1 MIEFKISKKLQSAS
15 GEMIL
20 NLDFQ
25 VKENDFV
32 TLYGA
37 SGSGKTTTLQILS
50 GLINPEQG
58 FIKVN
63 DVVWLD
69 TNSKINLP
77 PQKRKIGYVFQDYAL
92 FPNMSVRENLTF
104 ALEKNQDKSIVDEL
118 LQTMELVSLQHQK
131 PNQLSG
137 GQQQRVA
144 LARALVRQP
153 DILFLD
159 EPLSAIDTEMRLKL
173 QDYLLEAH
181 QKYNLTTILVS
192 HDISEIYKLSDQ
204 VIVIE
209 NGTISKQG
217 TPSEVFSSHSNSGK
231 FQFIGEILKI
241 EKENFIYIVS
251 VLIGTNIVKVIAME
265 EEIKTL
271 CIGEK
276 IIVSSKAFNPIL
288 TKVN

>member
-1 MIEFKISKKLQSAS
+1 MIEFNISKKLQSAS

-25 VKENDFV
+25 VRKNDFV
-32 TLYGA
+32 NLYGV

-50 GLINPEQG
+50 GLINPDHG

-63 DVVWLD
+63 DTVWMD
-69 TNSKINLP
+69 SSAKINLP

-92 FPNMSVRENLTF
+92 FPNKSVRDNLIF
-104 ALEKNQDKSIVDEL
+104 ALEKGQDKTIIDEL
-118 LQTMELVSLQHQK
+118 LQTMELISLQHQK
-131 PNQLSG
+131 PGQLSG

-153 DILFLD
+153 DILLLD
-159 EPLSAIDTEMRLKL
+159 EPLSAIDTKMRLKL
-173 QDYLLEAH
+173 QDYLLAAH
-181 QKYNLTTILVS
+181 RKYKLTTILVS

-209 NGTISKQG
+209 NGSVLKKG

-231 FQFIGEILKI
+231 FQFTGEILKI

-265 EEIKTL
+265 EEIDTFR
-271 CIGEK
+271 IGEK
-276 IIVSSKAFNPIL
+276 AIISSKAFNPIL
-288 TKVN
+288 SKLK

>member
-217 TPSEVFSSHSNSGK
+217 TPSEVFSTHSNSGK

>member
-15 GEMIL
+15 GEMTL
-20 NLDFQ
+20 SLDFQ

-37 SGSGKTTTLQILS
+37 SGSGKTTTLKILS
-50 GLINPEQG
+50 GLMNPEEG
-58 FIKVN
+58 IIKVN
-63 DVVWLD
+63 DTIWLD
-69 TNSKINLP
+69 SNSKINLP

-92 FPNMSVRENLTF
+92 FPNMSVRKNLAF
-104 ALEKNQDKSIVDEL
+104 GLEKGQDKTIVDEL
-118 LQTMELVSLQHQK
+118 LQTMELVALQHQK

-153 DILFLD
+153 DILLLD

-173 QDYLLEAH
+173 QDYLLEVH
-181 QKYNLTTILVS
+181 RKYKLTTILVS

-204 VIVIE
+204 VLVIE
-209 NGTISKQG
+209 NGTITKQG

-251 VLIGTNIVKVIAME
+251 VLIGSNIVKVIAME
-265 EEIKTL
+265 EETEAL
-271 CIGEK
+271 RIGEK

-288 TKVN
+288 SKLG

>member
-153 DILFLD
+153 DILLLD

-217 TPSEVFSSHSNSGK
+217 TPAEVFSTHSNSGK

>member
-15 GEMIL
+15 GEITL
-20 NLDFQ
+20 QLDFQ

-37 SGSGKTTTLQILS
+37 SGSGKTTTLQLLS
-50 GLINPEQG
+50 GLMNPEEG
-58 FIKVN
+58 IIKVK
-63 DVVWLD
+63 DTFWL
-69 TNSKINLP
+69 NSYSKINLP

-104 ALEKNQDKSIVDEL
+104 ALEKGQDKTIVDEL

-153 DILFLD
+153 DILLLD

-181 QKYNLTTILVS
+181 RKYKLTTILVS
-192 HDISEIYKLSDQ
+192 HDIAEIYKLSDQ

-209 NGTISKQG
+209 NGTITKHG

-241 EKENFIYIVS
+241 EKENFVYIVS

-265 EEIKTL
+265 EEIQSLGT
-271 CIGEK
+271 GEK
-276 IIVSSKAFNPIL
+276 IVVSSKAFNPIL
-288 TKVN
+288 SKLK

>member
-15 GEMIL
+15 GEMKL
-20 NLDFQ
+20 KLDFQ
-25 VKENDFV
+25 VTANDFV

-50 GLINPEQG
+50 GLMNPEEG
-58 FIKVN
+58 IIKVK
-63 DVVWLD
+63 DTFWL
-69 TNSKINLP
+69 NSHSKINLP

-92 FPNMSVRENLTF
+92 FPNMSVRENLSF
-104 ALEKNQDKSIVDEL
+104 ALEKGQDKTIIDEL
-118 LQTMELVSLQHQK
+118 LQTMELGSLQHQK

-144 LARALVRQP
+144 LARALVRKP
-153 DILFLD
+153 DILLLD

-173 QDYLLEAH
+173 QDYLLEVH
-181 QKYNLTTILVS
+181 RKYKLTTILVS

-204 VIVIE
+204 VLVIE
-209 NGTISKQG
+209 NGTLAKQG

-265 EEIKTL
+265 EEIKTFR
-271 CIGEK
+271 IGEK
-276 IIVSSKAFNPIL
+276 IVVSSKAFNPIL
-288 TKVN
+288 TKLS

>member
-1 MIEFKISKKLQSAS
+1 MIHFKISKKLQAAS

-20 NLDFQ
+20 NLDFK
-25 VKENDFV
+25 VEEKSFV

-50 GLINPEQG
+50 GLIQPDNG
-58 FIKVN
+58 FIKVK
-63 DVVWLD
+63 DTVWLD
-69 TNSKINLP
+69 SNSKINLA

-92 FPNMSVRENLTF
+92 FPNMSVRENLSF
-104 ALEKNQDKSIVDEL
+104 ALEKGQDKNIVDEL
-118 LQTMELVSLQHQK
+118 LQTMELFALQHQR

-153 DILFLD
+153 EILLLD

-181 QKYNLTTILVS
+181 RKYNLTTILVS
-192 HDISEIYKLSDQ
+192 HDIAEIYKLSDQ

-209 NGTISKQG
+209 NGTIAKQG
-217 TPSEVFSSHSNSGK
+217 TPSEVFSTHSNSGK

-251 VLIGTNIVKVIAME
+251 VLIGSNIVKVIAME

-271 CIGEK
+271 NLGEK
-276 IIVSSKAFNPIL
+276 IVVSSKAFNPIL
-288 TKVN
+288 NKLK

>member
-20 NLDFQ
+20 DLDFQ

-37 SGSGKTTTLQILS
+37 SGSGKTTTLQLLS
-50 GLINPEQG
+50 GLMNPEAG
-58 FIKVN
+58 IIKVK
-63 DVVWLD
+63 DFLWLD
-69 TNSKINLP
+69 THSKINLP

-92 FPNMSVRENLTF
+92 FPNMSVRENLDF
-104 ALEKNQDKSIVDEL
+104 ALEKGQDKTIVDEL

-153 DILFLD
+153 DILLLD

-181 QKYNLTTILVS
+181 RKYKLTTILVS

-204 VIVIE
+204 VLVIE
-209 NGTISKQG
+209 NGTITKQG
-217 TPSEVFSSHSNSGK
+217 TPSEIFSSHSNSGK

-251 VLIGTNIVKVIAME
+251 VLIGTNIVKVVAME
-265 EEIKTL
+265 EETEAL
-271 CIGEK
+271 RIGEK
-276 IIVSSKAFNPIL
+276 IVVSSKAFNPIL
-288 TKVN
+288 SKLA

>member
-92 FPNMSVRENLTF
+92 FPNMSVRENLAF

>member
-50 GLINPEQG
+50 GLRNPDKG
-58 FIKVN
+58 IIKVN
-63 DVVWLD
+63 NAVWLD

-77 PQKRKIGYVFQDYAL
+77 PQKRKISYVFQDYAL

-104 ALEKNQDKSIVDEL
+104 ALEKGQDKTIVDEL

-144 LARALVRQP
+144 LARALVRKP
-153 DILFLD
+153 DILLLD

-173 QDYLLEAH
+173 QDYLLEVH
-181 QKYNLTTILVS
+181 RKYNLTTILVS

-209 NGTISKQG
+209 NGKIAKQG
-217 TPSEVFSSHSNSGK
+217 TPSEVFSNHSNSGK

-251 VLIGTNIVKVIAME
+251 VLIGSNIVKVIAME
-265 EEIKTL
+265 EEIETL
-271 CIGEK
+271 RIGEK
-276 IIVSSKAFNPIL
+276 IVVSSKAFNPIL
-288 TKVN
+288 SKLK

>member
-15 GEMIL
+15 GAMTL

-50 GLINPEQG
+50 GLMNPDKG
-58 FIKVN
+58 VIKVKDN
-63 DVVWLD
+63 LWLD

-92 FPNMSVRENLTF
+92 FPNMTVRENLAF
-104 ALEKNQDKSIVDEL
+104 ALEKGQDKTIIDEL

-131 PNQLSG
+131 PNHLSG

-153 DILFLD
+153 EILLLD

-173 QDYLLEAH
+173 QDYLLEVH
-181 QKYNLTTILVS
+181 RKYKLTTILVS

-209 NGTISKQG
+209 NGTNTKQG

-251 VLIGTNIVKVIAME
+251 VLIGTNIAKVIAME

-271 CIGEK
+271 HIGEK
-276 IIVSSKAFNPIL
+276 IVVSSKAFNPIL
-288 TKVN
+288 TKLK

>member
-1 MIEFKISKKLQSAS
+1 MIEFKINKKLQSAS

-50 GLINPEQG
+50 GLQNPNSG
-58 FIKVN
+58 FIKVKN
-63 DVVWLD
+63 EVWLD
-69 TNSKINLP
+69 SNAKINLP

-92 FPNMSVRENLTF
+92 FPNMSVRENLAF

-118 LQTMELVSLQHQK
+118 LQTMELVALQHQK

-153 DILFLD
+153 DILLLD
-159 EPLSAIDTEMRLKL
+159 EPLSAIDTQMRLKL

-181 QKYNLTTILVS
+181 RKYNLTTILVS
-192 HDISEIYKLSDQ
+192 HDVSEIYKLSDK

-217 TPSEVFSSHSNSGK
+217 TPSEVFSTHSNSGK

-265 EEIKTL
+265 EEISTFR
-271 CIGEK
+271 IGEK
-276 IIVSSKAFNPIL
+276 AIVSSKAFNPIL
-288 TKVN
+288 TKLK

>member
-50 GLINPEQG
+50 GLINPDKG
-58 FIKVN
+58 IIKVN
-63 DVVWLD
+63 NAVWLD

-104 ALEKNQDKSIVDEL
+104 ALEKGQDKTIVDEL

-144 LARALVRQP
+144 LARALVRKP
-153 DILFLD
+153 DILLLD

-173 QDYLLEAH
+173 QDYLLEVH
-181 QKYNLTTILVS
+181 RKYNLTTILVS

-209 NGTISKQG
+209 NGKIAKQG
-217 TPSEVFSSHSNSGK
+217 TPSEVFSNHSNSGK

-251 VLIGTNIVKVIAME
+251 VLIGSNIVKVIAME
-265 EEIKTL
+265 EEIETL
-271 CIGEK
+271 RIGEK
-276 IIVSSKAFNPIL
+276 IVVSSKAFNPIL
-288 TKVN
+288 SKLK

>member
-1 MIEFKISKKLQSAS
+1 MIEFKINKKLQSAS

-37 SGSGKTTTLQILS
+37 SGSGKTTTLQMLS
-50 GLINPEQG
+50 GLINPDEG
-58 FIKVN
+58 IIKVN
-63 DVVWLD
+63 NAVWLD

-92 FPNMSVRENLTF
+92 FPNMSVRENLAF
-104 ALEKNQDKSIVDEL
+104 ALEKGQDKIIVDEL

-131 PNQLSG
+131 PDQLSG

-144 LARALVRQP
+144 LARALIRKP
-153 DILFLD
+153 KILLLD

-173 QDYLLEAH
+173 QDYLLEVH
-181 QKYNLTTILVS
+181 RKYKLTTILVS

-209 NGTISKQG
+209 NGKIAKQG
-217 TPSEVFSSHSNSGK
+217 TPSEVFSNHSNSGK

-251 VLIGTNIVKVIAME
+251 VLIGSNIVKVIAME
-265 EEIKTL
+265 EEIETL
-271 CIGEK
+271 RIGEK
-276 IIVSSKAFNPIL
+276 IVVSSKAFNPIL
-288 TKVN
+288 TKLK

>member
-217 TPSEVFSSHSNSGK
+217 TPAEVFSSHSNSGK

>member
-20 NLDFQ
+20 KLDFQ
-25 VKENDFV
+25 VEENEFV

-50 GLINPEQG
+50 GLTNADEG

-63 DVVWLD
+63 NQVWLNSD
-69 TNSKINLP
+69 SKINLP

-92 FPNMSVRENLTF
+92 FPNMSVRENLVF
-104 ALEKNQDKSIVDEL
+104 ALEKEQDKTIVDEL

-131 PNQLSG
+131 PHQLSG

-153 DILFLD
+153 DILLLD

-173 QDYLLEAH
+173 QDYLLEVH
-181 QKYNLTTILVS
+181 RKYKLTTILVS
-192 HDISEIYKLSDQ
+192 HDISEIYKLSDK

-209 NGTISKQG
+209 NGEITKQG

-241 EKENFIYIVS
+241 EKENFINIVS

-265 EEIKTL
+265 EEIETL
-271 CIGEK
+271 YIGAK

-288 TKVN
+288 TKMS

>member
-1 MIEFKISKKLQSAS
+1 MIEFKINKKLQSAS

-25 VKENDFV
+25 VKQNAFL

-50 GLINPEQG
+50 GLMNPDEG
-58 FIKVN
+58 FIKVHN
-63 DVVWLD
+63 EVWLD
-69 TNSKINLP
+69 SKSKINLS

-92 FPNMSVRENLTF
+92 FPNLTVRENLIF
-104 ALEKNQDKSIVDEL
+104 ALKKNQDKSIVDEL

-144 LARALVRQP
+144 LARALVRKP
-153 DILFLD
+153 DILLLD

-181 QKYNLTTILVS
+181 RKYKLTTILVS

-217 TPSEVFSSHSNSGK
+217 TPSEVFSTHSNSGK

-265 EEIKTL
+265 EEIATFR
-271 CIGEK
+271 IGEK
-276 IIVSSKAFNPIL
+276 TIVSSKAFNPIL
-288 TKVN
+288 TKLK

>member
-153 DILFLD
+153 DILLLD

-217 TPSEVFSSHSNSGK
+217 TPSEVFSTHSNSGK

-265 EEIKTL
+265 EEISTFRV
-271 CIGEK
+271 GEK
-276 IIVSSKAFNPIL
+276 TIVSSKAFNPIL
-288 TKVN
+288 TKLK

>member
-1 MIEFKISKKLQSAS
+1 MIEIKINKKLHSAS
-15 GEMIL
+15 GEMTL
-20 NLDFQ
+20 KLDFQ
-25 VKENDFV
+25 IQEKEFV

-50 GLINPEQG
+50 GLTNPDGG

-63 DVVWLD
+63 HNVWFDSL
-69 TNSKINLP
+69 SIINIP

-92 FPNMSVRENLTF
+92 FPNMTVRENLTF
-104 ALEKNQDKSIVDEL
+104 ALEKGKDQSIVDEL
-118 LQTMELVSLQHQK
+118 LQTMEIISLQHQK

-153 DILFLD
+153 DILLLD

-173 QDYLLEAH
+173 QDYLLTAH

-192 HDISEIYKLSDQ
+192 HDIAEIYKLSNR

-209 NGTISKQG
+209 NGSVLKQG
-217 TPSEVFSSHSNSGK
+217 SPSEVFSSHSNSGK
-231 FQFIGEILKI
+231 FQFVGEILKI

-251 VLIGTNIVKVIAME
+251 VLIGSNIVKVIAME
-265 EEIKTL
+265 EEIEQL
-271 CIGEK
+271 SIGEK

-288 TKVN
+288 SKLK